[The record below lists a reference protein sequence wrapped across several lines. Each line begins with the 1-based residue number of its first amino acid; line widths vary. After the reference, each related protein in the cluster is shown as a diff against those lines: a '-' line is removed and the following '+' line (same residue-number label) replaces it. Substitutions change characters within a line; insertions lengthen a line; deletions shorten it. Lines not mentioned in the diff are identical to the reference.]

1 MKEILLGS
9 VTVLILVLTVISVD
23 SHIIEREA
31 MIKDYEIAEIKNKN
45 EYEKRMS
52 YYDHTELNT
61 TTDENIT
68 KGSK

>member
-1 MKEILLGS
+1 
-9 VTVLILVLTVISVD
+9 VISVD

-52 YYDHTELNT
+52 YYDHSELNT

>member
-23 SHIIEREA
+23 SHLIEREA
-31 MIKDYEIAEIKNKN
+31 MIKDYEIAEIKNKKD
-45 EYEKRMS
+45 YEKRMS
-52 YYDHTELNT
+52 YYEHSELN